1 MELKRFRLN
10 VPEEDE
16 SVLKWLAAQRSV
28 SQSLRVVIR
37 AFIQKNGYTDATCL
51 PVEQLPPR
59 GRPRGTGA
67 NDEEEVLTETVTEWP
82 VRTEPVPAARPVVR
96 QDEAKA
102 DTGDVSKTD
111 DGFVDPEE
119 LLGL

>member
-67 NDEEEVLTETVTEWP
+67 NDEEEVLTETVTERP